1 MFDYLQKDYI
11 QNFINTA
18 LAEDLGEFQ
27 TGVAS
32 SVHFGDHTALSTIPP
47 EAMGKARLI
56 IKDTGILAGVELAKM
71 IFETVDNELVIDQ
84 FLHDASPIKYGD
96 IVLTVAGR
104 SHSILKAERLVLNCM
119 QRMSGIAT
127 FTKSMVDLLDGLP
140 TKLLDTRKT
149 TPNFRL
155 CEKWA
160 CKIGGA
166 ENHRYAL
173 FDMILIKDNHVD
185 YAGGIRQ
192 ALEKTKNYIQNLGKD
207 LKIEIEVRNLDELHQ
222 ALTVANENPGLL
234 LRIMLDNFSF
244 ENLRKAVQIVGNQ
257 YPTEASGGINE
268 KTIRQYAE
276 CGVDYISCG
285 ALTHHVT
292 SLDMSLK
299 AY

>member
-1 MFDYLQKDYI
+1 MFDYLQPAYI
-11 QNFINTA
+11 QNFIDTA
-18 LAEDLGEFQ
+18 LAEDVGD
-27 TGVAS
+27 
-32 SVHFGDHTALSTIPP
+32 GDHTALSTIPA
-47 EAMGKARLI
+47 EAKGKAQLI
-56 IKDTGILAGVELAKM
+56 IKDKGILAGVEMAKM
-71 IFETVDNELVIDQ
+71 IIQTVDNELVVEQ
-84 FLHDASPIKYGD
+84 FMQDGDAIKYGD
-96 IVLTVAGR
+96 IVLKIAGQ
-104 SHSILKAERLVLNCM
+104 SQSILKAERLLLNCM

-127 FTKSMVDLLDGLP
+127 FTKSMVDLLEGLP

-166 ENHRYAL
+166 TNHRYAL

-192 ALEKTKNYIQNLGKD
+192 ALEKANDYVQKLGKD
-207 LKIEIEVRNLDELHQ
+207 LKIEIEVRNLDELGQ
-222 ALTVANENPGLL
+222 VLEVAKQNPAFLH
-234 LRIMLDNFSF
+234 RIMLDNFNF
-244 ENLRKAVQIVGNQ
+244 ENLRKAVQMVGNQ

-299 AY
+299 AF

>member
-1 MFDYLQKDYI
+1 MFDYLQPAYI
-11 QNFINTA
+11 QNFIKTA
-18 LAEDLGEFQ
+18 LAEDVGD
-27 TGVAS
+27 
-32 SVHFGDHTALSTIPP
+32 GDHTALSTIPA
-47 EAMGKARLI
+47 EAQGKARLI
-56 IKDTGILAGVELAKM
+56 IKDSGILAGIELAKI
-71 IFETVDNELVIDQ
+71 IFQEVDNELVVNQI
-84 FLHDASPIKYGD
+84 LHDGDAIKFGD
-96 IVLTVAGR
+96 IALTVAGR
-104 SHSILKAERLVLNCM
+104 SQSILKAERLVLNCM

-127 FTKSMVDLLDGLP
+127 FTKSMVDLLEGLP

-185 YAGGIRQ
+185 YAGGIKQ
-192 ALEKTKNYIQNLGKD
+192 AIEKAQEYVKNTGKD
-207 LKIEIEVRNLDELHQ
+207 LKIEIEVRNLVELQ
-222 ALTVANENPGLL
+222 QVLEIGGVI
-234 LRIMLDNFSF
+234 RIMLDNFSF
-244 ENLRKAVQIVGNQ
+244 ENLRKAVKMIGNRF
-257 YPTEASGGINE
+257 PTEASGGINE